1 MLRLRGDAA
10 RSADKAEG
18 RCAVAEGEL
27 DEGVLLRGEEN
38 VALRLKIERE
48 TRGWSTNALSDRLV
62 EAGYEMNPSA
72 VWRIENG
79 KRRINLDEAIGF
91 AEVLGVSLQN
101 LVGPPQLAAKARAME
116 LIDDVVRAFR
126 ETQRAGVTL
135 TRARDALDA
144 YLAQHPDIREE
155 ADVMVSN
162 AMAEEAIANFAI
174 GPHDA
179 QPPGERPDAD
189 QHD

>member
-1 MLRLRGDAA
+1 M
-10 RSADKAEG
+10 AED
-18 RCAVAEGEL
+18 EL

-126 ETQRAGVTL
+126 ETQRAGVSL

-144 YLAQHPDIREE
+144 YLAEHPDIREE

-174 GPHDA
+174 GPYDA
-179 QPPGERPDAD
+179 PPPGEHPDAD
-189 QHD
+189 QRD